1 MATHHVDAV
10 YDRVKMDTTTTGD
23 GTVTLGSAISGFQ
36 TFADVGDGNTTYYAI
51 ESGTAWEVGVGTY
64 TASGTLLSRDTV
76 LDSTVVGPGKITLAG
91 TSTVFCTY
99 PAAESIHGLG
109 SGGKMVQTSAQTFS
123 TGALTTVTFDATAAP
138 GFAAIGD
145 AVVLDTSNNKI
156 TLKKKGFYYLNGM
169 ASATDDDA
177 MGNGKFWLTFGT
189 GTGLANTFTV
199 SVHED
204 SSADVAYGVISAL
217 YYCATPDD
225 DIYFSL
231 YPSAGGGSSS
241 YTSSISEERY
251 KPKFS
256 AAFIR

>member
-1 MATHHVDAV
+1 MPAHNVTAV
-10 YDRVKMDTTTTGD
+10 FDRIKVETATTGT
-23 GTVTLGSAISGFQ
+23 GTITLGSAVSGFQ

-64 TASGTLLSRDTV
+64 THSGTLLSRDTV
-76 LDSTVVGPGKITLAG
+76 LDSTVAGPGKITLAG

-99 PAAESIHGLG
+99 PAGESLHGIG
-109 SGGKMVQTSAQTFS
+109 SGGKMVATSTQTMS
-123 TGALTTVTFDATAAP
+123 TGALSQLTFNATAAP
-138 GFAAIGD
+138 GFAAVGS
-145 AVVLDTSNNKI
+145 AVVLDTTNNKI
-156 TLKKKGFYYLNGM
+156 TLKQAGLYQITGM

-177 MGNGKFWLTFGT
+177 MGNGKFWLTLGT
-189 GTGLANTFTV
+189 GTALADTFTV

-204 SSADVAYGVISAL
+204 SSADVAYGVITAL

-225 DIYFSL
+225 DIYFGL

-241 YTSSISEERY
+241 YTTSISEDRY

-256 AAFIR
+256 AVYIR